1 MVETWNEFHEGT
13 DVANSRETGR
23 QYIDLTRKYADAFTA
38 DPGAP
43 NLPYLRK

>member
-1 MVETWNEFHEGT
+1 MVASQESQR
-13 DVANSRETGR
+13 AA
-23 QYIDLTRKYADAFTA
+23 IADAFTA

>member
-1 MVETWNEFHEGT
+1 M
-13 DVANSRETGR
+13 VANQAR
-23 QYIDLTRKYADAFTA
+23 QRAAIADAFTV